1 MALTVY
7 NDDKRRIKVEAMPE
21 HSHKKEQ
28 RQVTIYDV
36 ARESGVSYSTV
47 SRVLNGFAYVKE
59 TTRETV
65 LSTAERLGYVANLKA
80 RSLAGGRSNVIGL
93 LVPSLDN
100 GYVGQI
106 ILGIDEELA
115 KANYDLML
123 YTTHHRTGKESSYI
137 NAIANGLTDGLILVV
152 PSIPNDYL
160 DVLFNHRIPLVSID
174 RAENAKE
181 STVVDATNRKGAYEI
196 VSYLLELG
204 HRRIGMITGFLDIAS
219 ARERLE
225 SYRLALSDNDIPIDE
240 NLIVKGDFTE
250 KSGFQCMNALLNL
263 PLEQRPTAVFASND
277 LMALGAMEAIRSA
290 GLGIPQDISVVGFD
304 DIAQAAYTH
313 PKLTTVRLPLDQMGR
328 TAVQLLLE
336 HIANPEQ
343 EPRHITLNTQIIMR
357 ESCRRISS

>member
-1 MALTVY
+1 MP
-7 NDDKRRIKVEAMPE
+7 NDKR
-21 HSHKKEQ
+21 KKNQ
-28 RQVTIYDV
+28 QQVTIYDV
-36 ARESGVSYSTV
+36 AKESGVSYSTV
-47 SRVLNGFAYVKE
+47 SRVLNGFAYVKDD
-59 TTRETV
+59 TREKV
-65 LSTAERLGYVANLKA
+65 LTAAESLGYVANMKA

-115 KANYDLML
+115 KADYDLML
-123 YTTHHRTGKESSYI
+123 YTTHHRRGKESSYVS
-137 NAIANGLTDGLILVV
+137 AIANGLTDGLILVV

-160 DVLFNHRIPLVSID
+160 DVLFNQHLPLVSID

-196 VSYLLELG
+196 VSYLIELG
-204 HRRIGMITGFLDIAS
+204 HKRIGKITGFLDIAS

-225 SYRLALSDNDIPIDE
+225 SYQLALTDLDIQMDE
-240 NLIVKGDFTE
+240 TLIVKGDFTE
-250 KSGFQCMNALLNL
+250 KSGYTCMNTLLEL
-263 PLEQRPTAVFASND
+263 PPEQRPTAVFASND
-277 LMALGAMEAIRSA
+277 LMAIGAMDAIRAA
-290 GLGIPQDISVVGFD
+290 GLSVPQDISVVGFD

-328 TAVQLLLE
+328 TAVKLLLE

-343 EPRHITLNTQIIMR
+343 ESRHITLNTEIIVR
-357 ESCRRISS
+357 ESCRNISS